1 MQFKI
6 IAYLILFYTGL
17 AIITAVYVFL
27 VIADWLKR
35 KCLIT
40 YVQNDSSQGVQRVLA
55 SGVNLNE
62 KNIFGKTPLMGVV
75 RYAKNAEMLKGVLN
89 QADVNIADEAGM
101 TPLMVAAQY
110 NTNIRIFE
118 MLVYEGAQIRAVNN
132 VGQSALMIAAQYNTN
147 PSVIRLLVDTGSD
160 INAVD
165 NEGHS
170 ALMYAAQ
177 YNPNPHVLE
186 ILLSAGADKAQRSLS
201 GQTAFD
207 YAHENIEI
215 YKTQQYYALEAK

>member
-6 IAYLILFYTGL
+6 IAYLIIFYTGL
-17 AIITAVYVFL
+17 AIFTAVYLFL
-27 VIADWLKR
+27 IVMDWLKR

-40 YVQNDSSQGVQRVLA
+40 YVQSDYAPGVQRVLA
-55 SGVNLNE
+55 SGVDLNE

-75 RYAKNAEMLKGVLN
+75 RYAKDAAMLESVLN
-89 QADVNIADEAGM
+89 QADVNIADETGM

-118 MLVYEGAQIRAVNN
+118 MLVYEGANIRAVNRA
-132 VGQSALMIAAQYNTN
+132 GQNALMIAAQYNNN
-147 PSVIRLLVDTGSD
+147 PSVVRLLIETGSD
-160 INAVD
+160 IDAAD
-165 NEGHS
+165 TEERT

-186 ILLSAGADKAQRSLS
+186 VLLSFGADKSLRSSS

-207 YAHENIEI
+207 YAHENVEL
-215 YKTQQYYALEAK
+215 YKTQQYYELEVK